1 MGKMTI
7 KKCFKRSQDTKVADY
22 KHKKESFIWPHYER
36 RENGTCSDN
45 WSDLWKEDRG
55 GQQDKILCLQRMET
69 SILATVG
76 CYVCPSYREW
86 THFVS

>member
-36 RENGTCSDN
+36 RETRTCSDN
-45 WSDLWKEDRG
+45 WSDLWKEDSEIRF
-55 GQQDKILCLQRMET
+55 
-69 SILATVG
+69 
-76 CYVCPSYREW
+76 YVYREW
-86 THFVS
+86 THPS